1 MRPFLAYRI
10 HKNIVHI
17 LKFQKVSSEYTYFLQ
32 TKFLMYYF
40 FILGHISMYKK
51 NLSDDIF
58 EVKEQLQCS
67 LILIYALPKY
77 TYSYVM
83 YQIK

>member
-51 NLSDDIF
+51 NSADIF
-58 EVKEQLQCS
+58 EVKEQIQCS
-67 LILIYALPKY
+67 LILIYAY
-77 TYSYVM
+77 TYLSIPILM
-83 YQIK
+83 